1 MIPFYNGEKYIVQAV
16 ESVLNQPYKNLE
28 ILLIN
33 DGSSGRKCCECL
45 AEKDNRVRYFY
56 KENEGIGATRNYGIT
71 KTKGQ
76 YIAFLDQDDI
86 WVNNFL
92 TDEIAKII
100 LCGDDVIGFSF
111 YNANNDFSRG
121 SLIRMKEETIVGGGK
136 IAQECCN
143 HHSSMFYRRK
153 FLIDEDIKY
162 ALTRHEDVIFYK
174 KHYI

>member
-1 MIPFYNGEKYIVQAV
+1 MRENDNNKELISVVIPFYNGEKYIVQAV

-33 DGSSGRKCCECL
+33 DGSSGQKCCECL

-71 KTKGQ
+71 KAKGK
-76 YIAFLDQDDI
+76 YIAFLDQDDV

-100 LCGDDVIGFSF
+100 LRGDDVIGFSF

-121 SLIRMKEETIVGGGK
+121 NLIRMKEETIVGG
-136 IAQECCN
+136 AN
-143 HHSSMFYRRK
+143 SSRVLQSSF
-153 FLIDEDIKY
+153 
-162 ALTRHEDVIFYK
+162 
-174 KHYI
+174 KHVL